1 MNLYSILEN
10 IVKLLHLHDDFN
22 AQLLNY
28 NENKMMKMM
37 NESAV
42 IESEKLNLYLRKS
55 RKSIN

>member
-10 IVKLLHLHDDFN
+10 TVKFLHLHDDFN
-22 AQLLNY
+22 AQILNY

-37 NESAV
+37 NETAV
-42 IESEKLNLYLRKS
+42 IEAAKLNLNLRKS

>member
-10 IVKLLHLHDDFN
+10 TVKFFHLHDDFN

-37 NESAV
+37 NETAV
-42 IESEKLNLYLRKS
+42 IESAKLNLYLRKS
-55 RKSIN
+55 R